1 MEQADLLALIVGFG
15 VVDCRCVAGMDELS
29 EKAKGD
35 GSMNRQILEFLIPS
49 RPLSL
54 QAKPKSKQDWKN
66 FVREMAS
73 QNWMDSSP
81 IRDTDICL
89 TLVYLCDDSPP
100 DTDNIIKPIQDA
112 LVGLIYEDDSLIAD
126 VDSHRRFLSD
136 PLDLTSLPSRLV
148 NGALIGKECVYVRVS
163 RSKSLESYL

>member
-1 MEQADLLALIVGFG
+1 
-15 VVDCRCVAGMDELS
+15 MDELP
-29 EKAKGD
+29 EEATGD

-66 FVREMAS
+66 FVCEMAS

-136 PLDLTSLPSRLV
+136 PLDLTSLPSLLV

-163 RSKSLESYL
+163 KSKALDEYL

>member
-1 MEQADLLALIVGFG
+1 
-15 VVDCRCVAGMDELS
+15 MDELS